1 MSIPLKEVGARARS
15 VHDHF
20 GTSGVPLR
28 YRDRLEY
35 GPFRYPLRYTVT
47 SVLVTEKSRVRLP
60 AGALPLPGSLGQL
73 SLPSFPVGKSST
85 SVLAGVKA
93 GRVYLCRVA
102 GNTL

>member
-20 GTSGVPLR
+20 GTSGVPLRYIGTKLLRYMSMITSVHRVIRLR

-73 SLPSFPVGKSST
+73 NLPSPGM
-85 SVLAGVKA
+85 
-93 GRVYLCRVA
+93 
-102 GNTL
+102 